1 MSRCRRKYVDLGHRS
16 AAGNKA
22 GHNLPSAL
30 RCKLL
35 RVQRR
40 LVALLATLNFAPVAT
55 LLAILNVVPNIAAA
69 GASLVARRVCPPMD
83 YSRFPGGDFPNT
95 FVVADREDLNKLC
108 RQLGLRPRGMW
119 RTVGGF
125 KCRNRDALA
134 IYLAR
139 LRSADNLHRLV
150 RLLGDGA
157 GSAPRISAIFRSFGE
172 WLYATHG
179 HRVQW
184 SHECTTPANMAACK
198 AAAVAAGSM
207 IPDLVGFID
216 GTVHVS
222 SCLPPSAS

>member
-40 LVALLATLNFAPVAT
+40 LVALLAMQNFAPVAA

-83 YSRFPGGDFPNT
+83 YSPFPGGDFPNT

-108 RQLGLRPRGMW
+108 RS
-119 RTVGGF
+119 
-125 KCRNRDALA
+125 LA
-134 IYLAR
+134 CDHGECGEPPAPS
-139 LRSADNLHRLV
+139 SAETET
-150 RLLGDGA
+150 RLLSTSPA
-157 GSAPRISAIFRSFGE
+157 FA
-172 WLYATHG
+172 
-179 HRVQW
+179 VQITSTGW
-184 SHECTTPANMAACK
+184 S
-198 AAAVAAGSM
+198 V
-207 IPDLVGFID
+207 F
-216 GTVHVS
+216 
-222 SCLPPSAS
+222 